1 MRKFQVL
8 FARVALCG
16 LAGCATTPKV
26 DSTPVASSP
35 LPSMQKYDGYI
46 GRDYWV
52 TSHIL
57 QLCERP
63 TGIGCSEFLQPGT
76 HLKVDGLV
84 PNHSEVA
91 GTSIDNPYFHIVMDD
106 GRSGF
111 ADPVI
116 LAMATTTVD
125 PAVAAADCKKKGDPR
140 IGMTAT
146 QVAATCWGRPAY
158 VNTKIRK
165 DGKYE
170 QYVYGD
176 EKFVSLRNGIVT
188 SITVRRRRP
197 NADHHAL
204 NELSWPT
211 PG

>member
-1 MRKFQVL
+1 MRKFRVL
-8 FARVALCG
+8 LASVVLCG
-16 LAGCATTPKV
+16 LAGCATAPKV
-26 DSTPVASSP
+26 DSTPVTSSP

-46 GRDYWV
+46 GKDYWV
-52 TSHIL
+52 ITGIL
-57 QLCERP
+57 RFCDRP
-63 TGIGCSEFLQPGT
+63 TSLGCLEFLQPGM
-76 HLKVDGLV
+76 HLKVDSLV
-84 PNHSEVA
+84 PNHSERA
-91 GTSIDNPYFHIVMDD
+91 GTSFDDPYFHIVLDD

-111 ADPVI
+111 TAALLLP
-116 LAMATTTVD
+116 MGTTAVD
-125 PAVAAADCKKKGDPR
+125 PAVAAADCRRKGDPR
-140 IGMTAT
+140 IGMNAAQVTAS
-146 QVAATCWGRPAY
+146 CWGPPAY

-197 NADHHAL
+197 SADHHAL